1 MMPNHYYC
9 PSCWADMDQ
18 KRRQCP
24 QCGYDLSTYE
34 KLSYEEKLI
43 LALKHPIRENRMIA
57 AQVLGKLR
65 SRAAIPFFATLL
77 QTEKDFYMIREIVH
91 ALVQIG
97 NVQSINIIK
106 KLKDHPLE
114 LVRHLVADINA
125 DRVP

>member
-1 MMPNHYYC
+1 
-9 PSCWADMDQ
+9 MDQ
-18 KRRQCP
+18 KSRQCL
-24 QCGYDLSTYE
+24 QCGYDLSNYE

-57 AQVLGKLR
+57 VQVLGKLH

-77 QTEKDFYMIREIVH
+77 QTEEDFYMIREIVH
-91 ALVQIG
+91 ALVHIG
-97 NVQSINIIK
+97 NVQSIDVIQ

-114 LVRHLVADINA
+114 LVRHFVEDINT